1 MYLLHRNSLNR
12 YMFHVED
19 VRMNWQTSAKLVALT
34 GVMTAM
40 SFNAPSVTAQSKDLE
55 RTLAG
60 VRLNASSRTVLSK
73 FGNPNEIYIGDI
85 GVRIPGT
92 GAQQGGGMGMGEDGG
107 MAGGPGM
114 MGGMSGGAGPSMMGG
129 MAGGSGPRMGGAG
142 MMGSSGMMGGMA
154 GGGGKMG
161 AMGGGS
167 GSMGAPGGMSGAPS
181 SMMGGIGRMGGGSGS
196 MGAPAGMSGAPSSMM
211 GGMGRMG
218 GGGSKMGGGDGEMG
232 TMGGGM
238 GGMMGGMGGMMGGM
252 GGDTGGGVGAF
263 GRTQS
268 SVARQQEVTWVY
280 NRTTKDAKGQTT
292 AISYEF
298 LINPGGSISQIR
310 CLGYHSPIK
319 PTTQTPSI
327 TTQKGIRLGSSYV
340 EILRAYG
347 QPDSYEKSGNILV
360 LSYPKK
366 HVQFQLINQKEQAEP
381 TKAAYRVIAM
391 TIATVEG

>member
-1 MYLLHRNSLNR
+1 MMRRSFSMTTSFAALALALGLVSARA
-12 YMFHVED
+12 ED
-19 VRMNWQTSAKLVALT
+19 MDHSKMDHSAHGA
-34 GVMTAM
+34 A
-40 SFNAPSVTAQSKDLE
+40 APTQWAD
-55 RTLAG
+55 
-60 VRLNASSRTVLSK
+60 
-73 FGNPNEIYIGDI
+73 
-85 GVRIPGT
+85 PGK
-92 GAQQGGGMGMGEDGG
+92 AQQSPAAEAPRAEAPKADEHAGHHGGG
-107 MAGGPGM
+107 A
-114 MGGMSGGAGPSMMGG
+114 S
-129 MAGGSGPRMGGAG
+129 
-142 MMGSSGMMGGMA
+142 
-154 GGGGKMG
+154 
-161 AMGGGS
+161 
-167 GSMGAPGGMSGAPS
+167 
-181 SMMGGIGRMGGGSGS
+181 
-196 MGAPAGMSGAPSSMM
+196 
-211 GGMGRMG
+211 
-218 GGGSKMGGGDGEMG
+218 
-232 TMGGGM
+232 GGM
-238 GGMMGGMGGMMGGM
+238 GGMMGGMGGM
-252 GGDTGGGVGAF
+252 F

>member
-1 MYLLHRNSLNR
+1 
-12 YMFHVED
+12 MFHVED
-19 VRMNWQTSAKLVALT
+19 VRMNWQTSAKMVALT
-34 GVMTAM
+34 SVMTAM

-85 GVRIPGT
+85 GVRIPGSD
-92 GAQQGGGMGMGEDGG
+92 AQQGGGMGMGMGDEGG
-107 MAGGPGM
+107 MMGGAGM
-114 MGGMSGGAGPSMMGG
+114 MGGMMGSSGPSMGG
-129 MAGGSGPRMGGAG
+129 MGGGSGPRGGAAGMMGSSGPSMGGMGGGSGPRGGAAG

-154 GGGGKMG
+154 GMRGGGAG
-161 AMGGGS
+161 AAS
-167 GSMGAPGGMSGAPS
+167 
-181 SMMGGIGRMGGGSGS
+181 GRMGGMAGGGGGSKMGS
-196 MGAPAGMSGAPSSMM
+196 MG
-211 GGMGRMG
+211 G

-232 TMGGGM
+232 AMGGMGGGM
-238 GGMMGGMGGMMGGM
+238 MGGAGMMGGMGGMMGG
-252 GGDTGGGVGAF
+252 DTGGAVGAF

-319 PTTQTPSI
+319 PSTQTPSI

>member
-1 MYLLHRNSLNR
+1 MYLLHSNSLNR

-40 SFNAPSVTAQSKDLE
+40 SLNAPSVTAQSKDLE

-114 MGGMSGGAGPSMMGG
+114 MGSAGPSMMGS
-129 MAGGSGPRMGGAG
+129 MSGGSGPRMGSG

-154 GGGGKMG
+154 GGGGGKMG

-167 GSMGAPGGMSGAPS
+167 GSMGAPAGMSGAPS

-211 GGMGRMG
+211 GGIGR
-218 GGGSKMGGGDGEMG
+218 
-232 TMGGGM
+232 MGGGM

>member
-1 MYLLHRNSLNR
+1 MYLLHRVSVNR

-34 GVMTAM
+34 SVMTAM
-40 SFNAPSVTAQSKDLE
+40 SFSAPSVTAQSKDLE

-92 GAQQGGGMGMGEDGG
+92 DAQQGGGMGMGMGDEGG
-107 MAGGPGM
+107 MAGGAGM
-114 MGGMSGGAGPSMMGG
+114 MGGMMGSSGASMGG
-129 MAGGSGPRMGGAG
+129 MGGGSGPRAGGSGMMSSSGPSMGGMGGGSGPRGGATG

-154 GGGGKMG
+154 GMRGGGAGAASGRMGGMAGGGGGGGKMG
-161 AMGGGS
+161 
-167 GSMGAPGGMSGAPS
+167 SMG
-181 SMMGGIGRMGGGSGS
+181 
-196 MGAPAGMSGAPSSMM
+196 
-211 GGMGRMG
+211 G

-232 TMGGGM
+232 GMGGMGGGM
-238 GGMMGGMGGMMGGM
+238 GGMMGGMGGMMGG
-252 GGDTGGGVGAF
+252 DTGGAVGAF

-298 LINPGGSISQIR
+298 LINPGGAISQIR

-319 PTTQTPSI
+319 PSTQTPSI

-347 QPDSYEKSGNILV
+347 QPDSYEKAGNILV

-381 TKAAYRVIAM
+381 SKAAYRVIAM

>member
-1 MYLLHRNSLNR
+1 MYLLHRNSFNR

-129 MAGGSGPRMGGAG
+129 MAGGSGPRMGSG

-154 GGGGKMG
+154 GMR
-161 AMGGGS
+161 GGGS
-167 GSMGAPGGMSGAPS
+167 GSMGAPAG
-181 SMMGGIGRMGGGSGS
+181 MMGGMAGGGGGGKMGAMGGGSGS

-211 GGMGRMG
+211 GGIGRMG

-252 GGDTGGGVGAF
+252 GGGDTSGGVGAF

>member
-1 MYLLHRNSLNR
+1 MYLLHRPSFNR

-92 GAQQGGGMGMGEDGG
+92 GAQQGGGMGMGEGAG

-114 MGGMSGGAGPSMMGG
+114 MGGMAGGAGPSMMGG
-129 MAGGSGPRMGGAG
+129 MGGGSGSMGAPASMMGGMAGMRGGSGPMGGA
-142 MMGSSGMMGGMA
+142 GMMGGMA
-154 GGGGKMG
+154 GGGGGGKMG
-161 AMGGGS
+161 A
-167 GSMGAPGGMSGAPS
+167 
-181 SMMGGIGRMGGGSGS
+181 MGGGSGS

-211 GGMGRMG
+211 GGIGRMG

-232 TMGGGM
+232 AMNGGM

-252 GGDTGGGVGAF
+252 GGDTGGAVGAF

-280 NRTTKDAKGQTT
+280 NRTTKDTKGQTT

-298 LINPGGSISQIR
+298 LINPGGSIAQIR

-319 PTTQTPSI
+319 PTAQTPSI

>member
-1 MYLLHRNSLNR
+1 
-12 YMFHVED
+12 MFHVED

-129 MAGGSGPRMGGAG
+129 MAGGSGPRMGSG

-154 GGGGKMG
+154 GMR
-161 AMGGGS
+161 GGGS
-167 GSMGAPGGMSGAPS
+167 GSMGAPAG
-181 SMMGGIGRMGGGSGS
+181 MMGGMAGGGGGGKMGAMGGGSGS

-211 GGMGRMG
+211 GGIGRMG

-252 GGDTGGGVGAF
+252 GGGDTSGGVGAF

-310 CLGYHSPIK
+310 CLGYHSPNK

>member
-1 MYLLHRNSLNR
+1 M
-12 YMFHVED
+12 
-19 VRMNWQTSAKLVALT
+19 
-34 GVMTAM
+34 
-40 SFNAPSVTAQSKDLE
+40 
-55 RTLAG
+55 
-60 VRLNASSRTVLSK
+60 
-73 FGNPNEIYIGDI
+73 
-85 GVRIPGT
+85 
-92 GAQQGGGMGMGEDGG
+92 GGMG
-107 MAGGPGM
+107 
-114 MGGMSGGAGPSMMGG
+114 
-129 MAGGSGPRMGGAG
+129 GGSGPRAGAAGMMGSSGPSMGGMGGGSGPRGGAAG

-154 GGGGKMG
+154 GMR
-161 AMGGGS
+161 GGGS
-167 GSMGAPGGMSGAPS
+167 GAAA
-181 SMMGGIGRMGGGSGS
+181 GRMGGMAGGGGSKMGS
-196 MGAPAGMSGAPSSMM
+196 MG
-211 GGMGRMG
+211 G

-232 TMGGGM
+232 AMGGMGGGMM

-252 GGDTGGGVGAF
+252 GGDTGGAVGAF

-319 PTTQTPSI
+319 PSTQTPSI
-327 TTQKGIRLGSSYV
+327 TTQKGVRLGSSYV

-381 TKAAYRVIAM
+381 SKAAYRVIAM

>member
-1 MYLLHRNSLNR
+1 MYLFHRNSLNR

-19 VRMNWQTSAKLVALT
+19 VRMNWQTSAKMVVLT

-40 SFNAPSVTAQSKDLE
+40 SFNASSVTAQSKDLE

-92 GAQQGGGMGMGEDGG
+92 GAQQGGGTGMGMGEDGG
-107 MAGGPGM
+107 MSGGPGM

-129 MAGGSGPRMGGAG
+129 MSGGSGPRMGGGGMMGSSGMMGGMSGGSGPRMGSAG
-142 MMGSSGMMGGMA
+142 MTGSSGMMGGMA
-154 GGGGKMG
+154 GGGGGKMG
-161 AMGGGS
+161 A
-167 GSMGAPGGMSGAPS
+167 
-181 SMMGGIGRMGGGSGS
+181 MGGGSGS

-211 GGMGRMG
+211 GGIGRMG
-218 GGGSKMGGGDGEMG
+218 GGTKMGDGEMG
-232 TMGGGM
+232 SIGGGM

-252 GGDTGGGVGAF
+252 GGDTGGGAIGAF

-268 SVARQQEVTWVY
+268 AVARQQEVTWVY

-327 TTQKGIRLGSSYV
+327 STQKGIRLGSSYV

-360 LSYPKK
+360 LTYPKK

>member
-1 MYLLHRNSLNR
+1 
-12 YMFHVED
+12 
-19 VRMNWQTSAKLVALT
+19 
-34 GVMTAM
+34 
-40 SFNAPSVTAQSKDLE
+40 
-55 RTLAG
+55 
-60 VRLNASSRTVLSK
+60 
-73 FGNPNEIYIGDI
+73 
-85 GVRIPGT
+85 
-92 GAQQGGGMGMGEDGG
+92 
-107 MAGGPGM
+107 
-114 MGGMSGGAGPSMMGG
+114 MMGG
-129 MAGGSGPRMGGAG
+129 MAGMRGGGAG
-142 MMGSSGMMGGMA
+142 AAAGRMGGMA
-154 GGGGKMG
+154 GG
-161 AMGGGS
+161 A
-167 GSMGAPGGMSGAPS
+167 A
-181 SMMGGIGRMGGGSGS
+181 
-196 MGAPAGMSGAPSSMM
+196 
-211 GGMGRMG
+211 
-218 GGGSKMGGGDGEMG
+218 GSKMGGGDGEMG
-232 TMGGGM
+232 AMGGIGGGM
-238 GGMMGGMGGMMGGM
+238 MGGMGGGMMGGMGGMMGGM
-252 GGDTGGGVGAF
+252 GGDTGGAVGAF

-298 LINPGGSISQIR
+298 LINPGGAISQIR

-319 PTTQTPSI
+319 PSTLTPSI

>member
-1 MYLLHRNSLNR
+1 
-12 YMFHVED
+12 MFHVED
-19 VRMNWQTSAKLVALT
+19 VRMNWQTSAKMVALT
-34 GVMTAM
+34 SVMTVM

-92 GAQQGGGMGMGEDGG
+92 DAQQGGGMGMGTGDEGG
-107 MAGGPGM
+107 MMGGAGM
-114 MGGMSGGAGPSMMGG
+114 MGGMMGSSGPTMGG
-129 MAGGSGPRMGGAG
+129 MGGGSGPRGGASGMMSSSGPSMGGMGGGAG

-154 GGGGKMG
+154 GMRGGGAGAGAGRMGGMAGGGGGGGKMG
-161 AMGGGS
+161 SMGGGS
-167 GSMGAPGGMSGAPS
+167 
-181 SMMGGIGRMGGGSGS
+181 
-196 MGAPAGMSGAPSSMM
+196 
-211 GGMGRMG
+211 
-218 GGGSKMGGGDGEMG
+218 GSKMGGGDGEMG
-232 TMGGGM
+232 GMGGMG

-252 GGDTGGGVGAF
+252 GGDTGGSVGAF

-319 PTTQTPSI
+319 PSTQTPSI

-381 TKAAYRVIAM
+381 SKAAYRVIAM

>member
-1 MYLLHRNSLNR
+1 MYLLHRTSLNR

-114 MGGMSGGAGPSMMGG
+114 MGGMSGGSGPR
-129 MAGGSGPRMGGAG
+129 AGGSGMMTSSGPSMGGMGGGAG

-154 GGGGKMG
+154 GMRGGGSGAAAGRMGGMAGGSGMMTSSGPSMGGGKMG
-161 AMGGGS
+161 
-167 GSMGAPGGMSGAPS
+167 SMAGGMSGAPS
-181 SMMGGIGRMGGGSGS
+181 SML
-196 MGAPAGMSGAPSSMM
+196 
-211 GGMGRMG
+211 GGMGRRG
-218 GGGSKMGGGDGEMG
+218 GAGSKMGGGDGE
-232 TMGGGM
+232 M

-252 GGDTGGGVGAF
+252 GGGDTGGGVGAF

-366 HVQFQLINQKEQAEP
+366 HVQFQLINQQEQAEP

>member
-1 MYLLHRNSLNR
+1 MYLLHRISVNR

-34 GVMTAM
+34 SVMTAM
-40 SFNAPSVTAQSKDLE
+40 SFSAPSVTAQSKDLE

-92 GAQQGGGMGMGEDGG
+92 GAQQGGGMGMGMGDEGG
-107 MAGGPGM
+107 MMGGAGM
-114 MGGMSGGAGPSMMGG
+114 MGGMMGSSGPSMGG
-129 MAGGSGPRMGGAG
+129 MGGGSGPRGGAAGMMSSSGPSMGGMGGMGGGSGPRGGAAG

-154 GGGGKMG
+154 GMRGGGGG
-161 AMGGGS
+161 A
-167 GSMGAPGGMSGAPS
+167 AA
-181 SMMGGIGRMGGGSGS
+181 GRMGG
-196 MGAPAGMSGAPSSMM
+196 MA
-211 GGMGRMG
+211 G
-218 GGGSKMGGGDGEMG
+218 GGAGSKMGGGDGEMG
-232 TMGGGM
+232 AMGGMGGGMMGGM

-252 GGDTGGGVGAF
+252 GGDTGGAVGAF

-298 LINPGGSISQIR
+298 LINPGGAISQIR

-319 PTTQTPSI
+319 PSTLTPSI

>member
-1 MYLLHRNSLNR
+1 
-12 YMFHVED
+12 MFHVED

-34 GVMTAM
+34 SVMTAM
-40 SFNAPSVTAQSKDLE
+40 SFSAPSVTAQSKDLE

-92 GAQQGGGMGMGEDGG
+92 DAQQGGGMGMGMGDEGG
-107 MAGGPGM
+107 MAGGAGM
-114 MGGMSGGAGPSMMGG
+114 MGGMMGSSGPSMGG
-129 MAGGSGPRMGGAG
+129 MGGGSGPRAGGSGMMSSSGPSMGGMGGGSGPRGGASG

-154 GGGGKMG
+154 GGMAGRMGGMAGGMAGGGGGGKMG
-161 AMGGGS
+161 
-167 GSMGAPGGMSGAPS
+167 SMG
-181 SMMGGIGRMGGGSGS
+181 
-196 MGAPAGMSGAPSSMM
+196 
-211 GGMGRMG
+211 G

-232 TMGGGM
+232 GMGGMGGGM
-238 GGMMGGMGGMMGGM
+238 GGMMGGMGGMMGG
-252 GGDTGGGVGAF
+252 DTGGAVGSF

-298 LINPGGSISQIR
+298 LINPGGAISQIR

-319 PTTQTPSI
+319 PSTQTPSI

-347 QPDSYEKSGNILV
+347 QPDSYEKAGNILV

-381 TKAAYRVIAM
+381 SKAAYRVIAM

>member
-1 MYLLHRNSLNR
+1 LLHRISVNR

-34 GVMTAM
+34 SVMTAM
-40 SFNAPSVTAQSKDLE
+40 SFSAPSVTAQSKDLE

-92 GAQQGGGMGMGEDGG
+92 GAQQGGGMGMGMGDEGG
-107 MAGGPGM
+107 MMGGAGM
-114 MGGMSGGAGPSMMGG
+114 MGGMMGSSGPSMGG
-129 MAGGSGPRMGGAG
+129 MGGGSGPRGGAAGMMSSSGPSMGGMGGMGGGSGPRGGAAG

-154 GGGGKMG
+154 GMRGGGAG
-161 AMGGGS
+161 A
-167 GSMGAPGGMSGAPS
+167 AA
-181 SMMGGIGRMGGGSGS
+181 GRMGGMAG
-196 MGAPAGMSGAPSSMM
+196 GAA
-211 GGMGRMG
+211 
-218 GGGSKMGGGDGEMG
+218 GSKMGGGDGEMG
-232 TMGGGM
+232 AMGGMGGGIMGGM

-252 GGDTGGGVGAF
+252 GGDTGGAVGAF

-298 LINPGGSISQIR
+298 LINPGGAISQIR

-319 PTTQTPSI
+319 PSTLTPSI

>member
-1 MYLLHRNSLNR
+1 
-12 YMFHVED
+12 MFHVED
-19 VRMNWQTSAKLVALT
+19 VRMNWQTSAKMVALT
-34 GVMTAM
+34 SVMTAM

-92 GAQQGGGMGMGEDGG
+92 DAQQGGGTGMGMGDEGG
-107 MAGGPGM
+107 MMGGAGM
-114 MGGMSGGAGPSMMGG
+114 MGGMMGSSGPSMGG
-129 MAGGSGPRMGGAG
+129 MGGGSGPRAGAAGMMGSSGPSMGGMGGGSGPRGGAAG

-154 GGGGKMG
+154 GMR
-161 AMGGGS
+161 GGGS
-167 GSMGAPGGMSGAPS
+167 GAAA
-181 SMMGGIGRMGGGSGS
+181 GRMGGMAGGGGGSKMGS
-196 MGAPAGMSGAPSSMM
+196 MG
-211 GGMGRMG
+211 G

-232 TMGGGM
+232 AMGGMG

-252 GGDTGGGVGAF
+252 GGDTGGAVGAF

-319 PTTQTPSI
+319 PSTQTPSI
-327 TTQKGIRLGSSYV
+327 TTQKGVRLGSSYV

-381 TKAAYRVIAM
+381 SKAAYRVIAM

>member
-1 MYLLHRNSLNR
+1 
-12 YMFHVED
+12 MFHVED
-19 VRMNWQTSAKLVALT
+19 VRMNWQTSVKLVALT
-34 GVMTAM
+34 SVMTAM

-92 GAQQGGGMGMGEDGG
+92 DAQQGGGMGMGMGDEGG
-107 MAGGPGM
+107 MMGGAGM
-114 MGGMSGGAGPSMMGG
+114 MGGMMGSSGPSMGG
-129 MAGGSGPRMGGAG
+129 MGGGSGPRGGAAGMMGSSGPSMGGMGGGSGPRGGGAG

-154 GGGGKMG
+154 GMRGGGAG
-161 AMGGGS
+161 AAS
-167 GSMGAPGGMSGAPS
+167 
-181 SMMGGIGRMGGGSGS
+181 GRMGGMAGGGGGSKMGS
-196 MGAPAGMSGAPSSMM
+196 MG
-211 GGMGRMG
+211 G

-232 TMGGGM
+232 AMGGMGGGMMGGM

-252 GGDTGGGVGAF
+252 GGDTGGAVGAF

-319 PTTQTPSI
+319 PSTQTPSI

-381 TKAAYRVIAM
+381 SKAAYRVIAM

>member
-1 MYLLHRNSLNR
+1 MYLLHRPSFNR

-114 MGGMSGGAGPSMMGG
+114 MGGMAGGAGPSMMG
-129 MAGGSGPRMGGAG
+129 S
-142 MMGSSGMMGGMA
+142 
-154 GGGGKMG
+154 
-161 AMGGGS
+161 MGGGS
-167 GSMGAPGGMSGAPS
+167 GSMGAPAGMMGGMAGMRGGGAGAAAGRMGGMAGGSGMMSSSGPSMGGGGKMGSMGGGMSGAPS
-181 SMMGGIGRMGGGSGS
+181 SMMGGIGRMGGG
-196 MGAPAGMSGAPSSMM
+196 
-211 GGMGRMG
+211 
-218 GGGSKMGGGDGEMG
+218 GSKMGGGDGEMG
-232 TMGGGM
+232 AMNGGM

-252 GGDTGGGVGAF
+252 GGDTGGAVGAF

-280 NRTTKDAKGQTT
+280 NRTTKDTKGQTT

-298 LINPGGSISQIR
+298 LINPGGSIAQIR

-319 PTTQTPSI
+319 PTAQTPSI

>member
-1 MYLLHRNSLNR
+1 
-12 YMFHVED
+12 MFHVED
-19 VRMNWQTSAKLVALT
+19 VRMNWQTSAKMVALT
-34 GVMTAM
+34 SVMTAM

-92 GAQQGGGMGMGEDGG
+92 DAQQGGGMGMGMGDDGG
-107 MAGGPGM
+107 MMGGAGM
-114 MGGMSGGAGPSMMGG
+114 MGGMMGSSGPSMGG
-129 MAGGSGPRMGGAG
+129 MGGGSGPRGGAAGMMGSSGPSMGGMGGGSGPRGGAAG

-154 GGGGKMG
+154 GMRGGGAG
-161 AMGGGS
+161 AAS
-167 GSMGAPGGMSGAPS
+167 
-181 SMMGGIGRMGGGSGS
+181 GRMGGMAGGGGGSKMGS
-196 MGAPAGMSGAPSSMM
+196 MG
-211 GGMGRMG
+211 G

-232 TMGGGM
+232 AMGGMGGGM
-238 GGMMGGMGGMMGGM
+238 MGGAGMMGGMGGMMGG
-252 GGDTGGGVGAF
+252 DTGGAVGAF

-319 PTTQTPSI
+319 PSTQTPSI

>member
-1 MYLLHRNSLNR
+1 MYLLHRISVNR

-34 GVMTAM
+34 SVMAAM
-40 SFNAPSVTAQSKDLE
+40 SFSAPSVTAQSKDLE

-92 GAQQGGGMGMGEDGG
+92 GAQQGGGMGMGMGDEGG
-107 MAGGPGM
+107 M
-114 MGGMSGGAGPSMMGG
+114 
-129 MAGGSGPRMGGAG
+129 MGGAG
-142 MMGSSGMMGGMA
+142 MMGGMMGSSGPSMGGMGGGSGPRGGAAGMMSSSGPSMGGMGGMGGGSGPGFAASGTRGSSGMMGGMA
-154 GGGGKMG
+154 GGM
-161 AMGGGS
+161 A
-167 GSMGAPGGMSGAPS
+167 
-181 SMMGGIGRMGGGSGS
+181 GRMGGMAGGMAAGGSKMGS
-196 MGAPAGMSGAPSSMM
+196 MG
-211 GGMGRMG
+211 G
-218 GGGSKMGGGDGEMG
+218 GGGSKLGGGDGEMG
-232 TMGGGM
+232 AMGGMGGGM

-252 GGDTGGGVGAF
+252 GGDTGGAVGAF

-298 LINPGGSISQIR
+298 LINPGGAISQIR

-319 PTTQTPSI
+319 PSTQTPSI

-347 QPDSYEKSGNILV
+347 QPDSYEKAGNILV

>member
-1 MYLLHRNSLNR
+1 
-12 YMFHVED
+12 MFHVED

-34 GVMTAM
+34 SVMAAM
-40 SFNAPSVTAQSKDLE
+40 SFSAPSVTAQSKDLE

-92 GAQQGGGMGMGEDGG
+92 GAQQGGGMGMGDEGG
-107 MAGGPGM
+107 MMGGAGM
-114 MGGMSGGAGPSMMGG
+114 MGGMMGSMG
-129 MAGGSGPRMGGAG
+129 GGSGPRGGAAGMMSSSGPTMGGMGGMGGGSGPRGGAAG

-154 GGGGKMG
+154 GGM
-161 AMGGGS
+161 A
-167 GSMGAPGGMSGAPS
+167 
-181 SMMGGIGRMGGGSGS
+181 GRMGGMAGGMAAGGSKMGS
-196 MGAPAGMSGAPSSMM
+196 MG
-211 GGMGRMG
+211 G
-218 GGGSKMGGGDGEMG
+218 GGGSKLGGGDGEMG
-232 TMGGGM
+232 AMGGMGGGM

-252 GGDTGGGVGAF
+252 GGDTGGAVGAF

-298 LINPGGSISQIR
+298 LINPGGAISQIR

-319 PTTQTPSI
+319 PSTQTPSI

-347 QPDSYEKSGNILV
+347 QPDSYEKAGNILV

>member
-1 MYLLHRNSLNR
+1 
-12 YMFHVED
+12 MFHVED

-34 GVMTAM
+34 SVMAAM
-40 SFNAPSVTAQSKDLE
+40 SFSAPSVTAQSKDLE

-92 GAQQGGGMGMGEDGG
+92 GAQQGGGMGMGMGDEGG
-107 MAGGPGM
+107 M
-114 MGGMSGGAGPSMMGG
+114 
-129 MAGGSGPRMGGAG
+129 MGGAG
-142 MMGSSGMMGGMA
+142 MMGGMMGSSGPSMGGMGGGSGPRGGAAGMMSSSGPSMGGMGGMGGGSGPGFAASGTRGSSGMMGGMA
-154 GGGGKMG
+154 GGM
-161 AMGGGS
+161 A
-167 GSMGAPGGMSGAPS
+167 
-181 SMMGGIGRMGGGSGS
+181 GRMGGMAGGMAAGGSKMGS
-196 MGAPAGMSGAPSSMM
+196 MG
-211 GGMGRMG
+211 G
-218 GGGSKMGGGDGEMG
+218 GGGSKLGGGDGEMG
-232 TMGGGM
+232 AMGGMGGGM

-252 GGDTGGGVGAF
+252 GGDTGGAVGAF

-298 LINPGGSISQIR
+298 LINPGGAISQIR

-319 PTTQTPSI
+319 PSTQTPSI

-347 QPDSYEKSGNILV
+347 QPDSYEKAGNILV

>member
-1 MYLLHRNSLNR
+1 
-12 YMFHVED
+12 MFHVED

-34 GVMTAM
+34 SVMTAM

-92 GAQQGGGMGMGEDGG
+92 DAQQGGGMGMGMGDEGG
-107 MAGGPGM
+107 MMGGAGM
-114 MGGMSGGAGPSMMGG
+114 MGGMMGSSGPSMGG
-129 MAGGSGPRMGGAG
+129 MGGGSGPRGGAAGMMGSSGPSMGGMGGGSGPRGGAAG

-154 GGGGKMG
+154 GMRGGGAG
-161 AMGGGS
+161 AAS
-167 GSMGAPGGMSGAPS
+167 
-181 SMMGGIGRMGGGSGS
+181 GRMGGMAGGGGGSKMGS
-196 MGAPAGMSGAPSSMM
+196 MG
-211 GGMGRMG
+211 G

-232 TMGGGM
+232 AMGGMG

-252 GGDTGGGVGAF
+252 GGDTGGAVGAF

-280 NRTTKDAKGQTT
+280 NRTTKDVKGQTT

-319 PTTQTPSI
+319 PSTQTPSI

-381 TKAAYRVIAM
+381 SKAAYRVIAM

>member
-1 MYLLHRNSLNR
+1 MYLLHRISVNR

-34 GVMTAM
+34 SVMTAM
-40 SFNAPSVTAQSKDLE
+40 SFSAPSVTAQSKDLE

-92 GAQQGGGMGMGEDGG
+92 GAQQGGGMGMGMGDEGG
-107 MAGGPGM
+107 MMGGAGM
-114 MGGMSGGAGPSMMGG
+114 MGGMMGSSGPSMGG
-129 MAGGSGPRMGGAG
+129 MGGGSGPRGGAAGMMSSSGPTMGGMGGMGGGSGPRGAAAG
-142 MMGSSGMMGGMA
+142 TMGSSGMMGGMA
-154 GGGGKMG
+154 GMRGGGAG
-161 AMGGGS
+161 A
-167 GSMGAPGGMSGAPS
+167 AA
-181 SMMGGIGRMGGGSGS
+181 GRMGG
-196 MGAPAGMSGAPSSMM
+196 MAG
-211 GGMGRMG
+211 G

-232 TMGGGM
+232 AMGGMG

-252 GGDTGGGVGAF
+252 GGDTGGAVGAF

-298 LINPGGSISQIR
+298 LINPGGAISQIR

-319 PTTQTPSI
+319 PTTLTPSI

>member
-1 MYLLHRNSLNR
+1 
-12 YMFHVED
+12 MFHVED
-19 VRMNWQTSAKLVALT
+19 VRMNWQTSAKMVALT
-34 GVMTAM
+34 SVMTAM

-92 GAQQGGGMGMGEDGG
+92 DAQQGGGMGMSMGDDGG
-107 MAGGPGM
+107 MMGGAGM
-114 MGGMSGGAGPSMMGG
+114 MGGMGGMMGSSGPSMGG
-129 MAGGSGPRMGGAG
+129 MGGGSGPRGGAAGMMGSSGPSMGGMGGGSGPRGGAAG

-154 GGGGKMG
+154 GMRGGGAG
-161 AMGGGS
+161 AAS
-167 GSMGAPGGMSGAPS
+167 
-181 SMMGGIGRMGGGSGS
+181 GRMGGMAGGGGGSKMGS
-196 MGAPAGMSGAPSSMM
+196 MG
-211 GGMGRMG
+211 G

-232 TMGGGM
+232 AMGGMGGGMMGGM

-252 GGDTGGGVGAF
+252 GGDTGGAVGAF

-319 PTTQTPSI
+319 PSTQTPSI

-347 QPDSYEKSGNILV
+347 QPDSYEKSGTILV

>member
-1 MYLLHRNSLNR
+1 MYLVHRPSFNR

-92 GAQQGGGMGMGEDGG
+92 GAQQGGGMGMGEGAG

-114 MGGMSGGAGPSMMGG
+114 MGSMGPSMMG
-129 MAGGSGPRMGGAG
+129 S
-142 MMGSSGMMGGMA
+142 
-154 GGGGKMG
+154 
-161 AMGGGS
+161 MGGGS
-167 GSMGAPGGMSGAPS
+167 GSMGAPAG
-181 SMMGGIGRMGGGSGS
+181 MMGGMAGMRGGMGAPTGMMGGLAGAGGGGKMGSMGGGSGS

-218 GGGSKMGGGDGEMG
+218 GGGSKLGGGDGEMG
-232 TMGGGM
+232 AMNGGM

-252 GGDTGGGVGAF
+252 GGDTGGAVGAF

-280 NRTTKDAKGQTT
+280 NRTTKDTKGQTT

-298 LINPGGSISQIR
+298 LINPGGSIAQIR
-310 CLGYHSPIK
+310 CLGYRSPIK
-319 PTTQTPSI
+319 PTAQTPSI

>member
-1 MYLLHRNSLNR
+1 MYLLHRISVNR

-34 GVMTAM
+34 SVMTAM
-40 SFNAPSVTAQSKDLE
+40 SFSAPSVTAQSKDLE

-92 GAQQGGGMGMGEDGG
+92 GAQQGGGMGMGMGDEGG
-107 MAGGPGM
+107 MMGGAGM
-114 MGGMSGGAGPSMMGG
+114 MGGMMGSSGPSMGG
-129 MAGGSGPRMGGAG
+129 MGGGSGPRGGAAGMMSSSGPSMGGMGGAGLRGGAAG

-154 GGGGKMG
+154 GMRGGGAG
-161 AMGGGS
+161 AAS
-167 GSMGAPGGMSGAPS
+167 
-181 SMMGGIGRMGGGSGS
+181 GRMGGMAGGGGGSKMGS
-196 MGAPAGMSGAPSSMM
+196 MG
-211 GGMGRMG
+211 G
-218 GGGSKMGGGDGEMG
+218 GGGSKMGGDDGEMG
-232 TMGGGM
+232 AMGGMGGGM
-238 GGMMGGMGGMMGGM
+238 AGMMGGMAGMMGGI
-252 GGDTGGGVGAF
+252 GGDTGGAVGAF

-298 LINPGGSISQIR
+298 LINPGGAISQIR

-319 PTTQTPSI
+319 PSTLTPSI

>member
-1 MYLLHRNSLNR
+1 MYLLHRNSFNR

-34 GVMTAM
+34 SVMTAM
-40 SFNAPSVTAQSKDLE
+40 SFSAPSVTAQSKDLE

-92 GAQQGGGMGMGEDGG
+92 GAQQGGGMGMGDEGG
-107 MAGGPGM
+107 MAGGAGM
-114 MGGMSGGAGPSMMGG
+114 MGGMMGSSGPSMGGMGG
-129 MAGGSGPRMGGAG
+129 MMGGSGPRAGGAGMMSSYGPSMGGMGGMGGGSGPRGGAAG

-154 GGGGKMG
+154 GGMAGRMGGMAGGMAAGGGKMG
-161 AMGGGS
+161 
-167 GSMGAPGGMSGAPS
+167 SMG
-181 SMMGGIGRMGGGSGS
+181 
-196 MGAPAGMSGAPSSMM
+196 
-211 GGMGRMG
+211 G

-232 TMGGGM
+232 AMGGMGGGM

-252 GGDTGGGVGAF
+252 GGDTGGAVGAF

-298 LINPGGSISQIR
+298 LINPGGAISQIR

-319 PTTQTPSI
+319 PSTQTPSI

-347 QPDSYEKSGNILV
+347 QPDSYEKAGNILV

>member
-1 MYLLHRNSLNR
+1 MYLLHRISVNR

-19 VRMNWQTSAKLVALT
+19 VRMNWQTSAKMVALT
-34 GVMTAM
+34 SVMTAM

-92 GAQQGGGMGMGEDGG
+92 DAQQGGGMGMGMGDDGG
-107 MAGGPGM
+107 MMGGAGM
-114 MGGMSGGAGPSMMGG
+114 MGGMMGSSGPSMGG
-129 MAGGSGPRMGGAG
+129 MGGGSGPRGGAAGMMGSSGPSMGGMGGGSGPRGGAAG

-154 GGGGKMG
+154 GMRGGGAG
-161 AMGGGS
+161 AAS
-167 GSMGAPGGMSGAPS
+167 
-181 SMMGGIGRMGGGSGS
+181 GRMGGMAGGGGGSKMGS
-196 MGAPAGMSGAPSSMM
+196 MG
-211 GGMGRMG
+211 G

-232 TMGGGM
+232 AMGGM
-238 GGMMGGMGGMMGGM
+238 GGAGMMGGMGGMMGG
-252 GGDTGGGVGAF
+252 DTGGAVGSF

-298 LINPGGSISQIR
+298 LINPGGAISQIR

-319 PTTQTPSI
+319 PSTQTPSI

-347 QPDSYEKSGNILV
+347 QPDSYEKAGNILV

>member
-1 MYLLHRNSLNR
+1 MYLLHRISVNR

-19 VRMNWQTSAKLVALT
+19 VRMNWQTSAKMVALT
-34 GVMTAM
+34 SVMTAM

-92 GAQQGGGMGMGEDGG
+92 DAQQGGGTGMGMGDEGG
-107 MAGGPGM
+107 MMGGAGM
-114 MGGMSGGAGPSMMGG
+114 MGGMMGSSGPSMGG
-129 MAGGSGPRMGGAG
+129 MGGGSGPRAGAAGMMGSSGPSMGGMGGGSGPRGGAAG

-154 GGGGKMG
+154 GMR
-161 AMGGGS
+161 GGGS
-167 GSMGAPGGMSGAPS
+167 GAAA
-181 SMMGGIGRMGGGSGS
+181 GRMGGMAGGGGSKMGS
-196 MGAPAGMSGAPSSMM
+196 MG
-211 GGMGRMG
+211 G

-232 TMGGGM
+232 AMGGMGGGM
-238 GGMMGGMGGMMGGM
+238 MRGMGGMMGGM
-252 GGDTGGGVGAF
+252 GGDTGGAVGAF

-319 PTTQTPSI
+319 PSTQTPSI
-327 TTQKGIRLGSSYV
+327 TTQKGVRLGSSYV

-381 TKAAYRVIAM
+381 SKAAYRVIAM

>member
-1 MYLLHRNSLNR
+1 MYSLHRISVNR

-34 GVMTAM
+34 SVMTAM
-40 SFNAPSVTAQSKDLE
+40 SFSAPSVTAQSKDLE

-92 GAQQGGGMGMGEDGG
+92 DAQQGGGMGMGMGDEGG
-107 MAGGPGM
+107 MAGGAGM
-114 MGGMSGGAGPSMMGG
+114 MGGMMGSSGPSMGG
-129 MAGGSGPRMGGAG
+129 MGGGSGPRAGGSGMMTSSGPSMGGMGGGSGPRGGASG

-154 GGGGKMG
+154 GGMAGRMGGMAGGMAGGGGGGKMG
-161 AMGGGS
+161 
-167 GSMGAPGGMSGAPS
+167 SMG
-181 SMMGGIGRMGGGSGS
+181 
-196 MGAPAGMSGAPSSMM
+196 
-211 GGMGRMG
+211 G

-232 TMGGGM
+232 GMGGMGGGM
-238 GGMMGGMGGMMGGM
+238 GGMMGGMGGMMGG
-252 GGDTGGGVGAF
+252 DTGGAVGSF

-298 LINPGGSISQIR
+298 LINPGGAISQIR

-319 PTTQTPSI
+319 PSTQTPSI

-347 QPDSYEKSGNILV
+347 QPDSYEKAGNILV
-360 LSYPKK
+360 LSYSKK

>member
-1 MYLLHRNSLNR
+1 M
-12 YMFHVED
+12 
-19 VRMNWQTSAKLVALT
+19 
-34 GVMTAM
+34 
-40 SFNAPSVTAQSKDLE
+40 
-55 RTLAG
+55 
-60 VRLNASSRTVLSK
+60 
-73 FGNPNEIYIGDI
+73 
-85 GVRIPGT
+85 
-92 GAQQGGGMGMGEDGG
+92 GGMG
-107 MAGGPGM
+107 
-114 MGGMSGGAGPSMMGG
+114 
-129 MAGGSGPRMGGAG
+129 GGAG

-154 GGGGKMG
+154 GMRGGGAGAGAGRMGGMAGGGGGGGKMG
-161 AMGGGS
+161 SMGGGS
-167 GSMGAPGGMSGAPS
+167 
-181 SMMGGIGRMGGGSGS
+181 
-196 MGAPAGMSGAPSSMM
+196 
-211 GGMGRMG
+211 
-218 GGGSKMGGGDGEMG
+218 GSKMGGGDGEMG
-232 TMGGGM
+232 GMGGMG

-252 GGDTGGGVGAF
+252 GGDTGGSVGAF

-319 PTTQTPSI
+319 PSTQTPSI

-381 TKAAYRVIAM
+381 SKAAYRVIAM